1 MACVNFVHVSQYF
14 FFKEADYLLSNTIP
28 TSARLQKV
36 DFTAS
41 WAYGDFSTL
50 MPYPREELDLAA
62 SFKPLSYEVVRYA
75 FNRLLLYKH
84 ITTFR

>member
-36 DFTAS
+36 DFPAS
-41 WAYGDFSTL
+41 WAYGDFSAL
-50 MPYPREELDLAA
+50 MPYPREKLDLTA
-62 SFKPLSYEVVRYA
+62 SLKPLSYEVERYIRNLTA
-75 FNRLLLYKH
+75 FRNIL
-84 ITTFR
+84 TTLR